1 MKDYFNLTGT
11 YSVLCVLNTFLF
23 LFFVAAVPGWQTSGL
38 VEKVALLGHL
48 ICLIRLFLVVGCCRI
63 VAYTS
68 EPHSLGDLK
77 ARIGNAVLSG
87 TELQL
92 IKVFTKVENW
102 LEHKVMAVLNCKN
115 KVNILSN
122 DTLIADFCKF
132 VAFNDLRLLKLKS
145 CAKTLRTPGINL
157 VTSPLLKMLWFS
169 IFFTFK
175 GHTS

>member
-1 MKDYFNLTGT
+1 
-11 YSVLCVLNTFLF
+11 
-23 LFFVAAVPGWQTSGL
+23 
-38 VEKVALLGHL
+38 
-48 ICLIRLFLVVGCCRI
+48 
-63 VAYTS
+63 
-68 EPHSLGDLK
+68 
-77 ARIGNAVLSG
+77 
-87 TELQL
+87 
-92 IKVFTKVENW
+92 
-102 LEHKVMAVLNCKN
+102 MAVLNCKN
-115 KVNILSN
+115 KVSILSN